1 MKTIVSFEMLVF
13 CFALKHTINSAAPT
27 GKMDV
32 PWNKQKNPKLEK
44 INIFEVSRNET
55 KYSVN
60 EPALKM
66 QDFFTGNTVNE

>member
-44 INIFEVSRNET
+44 STFSKFPEMRQNILLMS
-55 KYSVN
+55 
-60 EPALKM
+60 PL
-66 QDFFTGNTVNE
+66 